1 MKKLLSLLMVAVMCV
16 VLLAACGPQET
27 TPVAEVEEAVDAE
40 DAVEDAVD
48 EAIDD
53 VEEELDEVEEAGEV
67 EEAEEVVEPEEDVDL
82 PVLIMA
88 TNAEFPPFQ
97 FYRGDEIVGIDVDFA
112 HAIGAYLGFEIVI
125 EDMAFDAIIPSVVSG
140 RADFGMAGLSITE
153 ERMLQVDFSIPYYN
167 ARQVVI
173 VLEDNEDVNEPDD
186 LEGKLIG
193 VQLGTTSEM
202 LASWAFGDDSV
213 VPYNRSFEA
222 IQSLLQGTIDAVILD
237 DQVALNFVAETEGL
251 RILDAEF
258 EIEEY
263 AIAFPLDSELT
274 EMFNAAIRSLM
285 ADGTFDRIVNYYI
298 PEE

>member
-1 MKKLLSLLMVAVMCV
+1 MKKILSLLLVAVMCV
-16 VLLAACGPQET
+16 VFLVACGPEAAPAAET
-27 TPVAEVEEAVDAE
+27 VEDAADAVE
-40 DAVEDAVD
+40 DAVEDAI
-48 EAIDD
+48 ED
-53 VEEELDEVEEAGEV
+53 VEEEVDEVEEV
-67 EEAEEVVEPEEDVDL
+67 EETPDEAEEVVEPEEDVDL
-82 PVLIMA
+82 PVLVMA

-97 FYRGDEIVGIDVDFA
+97 FYVGDQIVGIDVDFA

-186 LEGKLIG
+186 LEGKSIG

-202 LASWAFGDDSV
+202 LASWTFGDDSV
-213 VPYNRSFEA
+213 VRYNRSFEA
-222 IQSLLQGTIDAVILD
+222 IQSLLQGSIDAVILD
-237 DQVALNFVAETEGL
+237 DQVALNFIAETEGL
-251 RILDAEF
+251 RILDTEF

-263 AIAFPLDSELT
+263 AIAFPLGSELT
-274 EMFNAAIRSLM
+274 EMFNGAIRSLM
-285 ADGTFDRIVNYYI
+285 ADGTFDSIVNYYI

>member
-1 MKKLLSLLMVAVMCV
+1 MKKILSLLMAAVICV
-16 VLLAACGPQET
+16 VLLVACGPQPAPAAET
-27 TPVAEVEEAVDAE
+27 VEDAVDAVE
-40 DAVEDAVD
+40 DAVEDAEV
-48 EAIDD
+48 ELED
-53 VEEELDEVEEAGEV
+53 VEEVPD
-67 EEAEEVVEPEEDVDL
+67 EAEEVVEPEEGEEL
-82 PVLIMA
+82 PVLVMA

-97 FYRGDEIVGIDVDFA
+97 FYMGDQIVGIDVDFA
-112 HAIGAYLGFEIVI
+112 LAIGAYLGFEIHI

-140 RADFGMAGLSITE
+140 RADFGMAGLSITP

-186 LEGKLIG
+186 LEGKSIG

-202 LASWAFGDDSV
+202 LASWSFGDDSV
-213 VPYNRSFEA
+213 VRYNRSFEA
-222 IQSLLQGTIDAVILD
+222 IQSLLQGSIDAVILD

-251 RILDAEF
+251 RILDTEF

-285 ADGTFDRIVNYYI
+285 ADGTFDSIVNYFI
-298 PEE
+298 PED